1 MDNLIF
7 ITAHCPSVEQEIALE
22 KCIDSVSKVGYHIAL
37 ISHTHIPFNIQ
48 KKCNYYFYDHLN
60 EVSDDFRLLP
70 PGLTYKFGNTTI
82 KSLFFI
88 KNFYGFAIYRMFSI
102 ASQIAINF
110 GYKKLHHIEY
120 DGLILNDDIL
130 RIHSELLNEWESVVY
145 TSDGTSDGDLFGS
158 FKSIRVNKI
167 PPLIS
172 NYNKEKIEMRMKE
185 NGENLNLEDLT
196 KKVLDYNT
204 KVHYSKKSDLQPYF
218 KKGDNFYERGN
229 HFTLYHSK
237 EDDTAKFFYH
247 SMIEETENIMIILN
261 DNKVYEFL
269 SKPKNWNVLTLCK
282 MDELKKIRVDNS
294 KKILYQQVFTK
305 DSREVLKKHSYEIIQ
320 KNN

>member
-1 MDNLIF
+1 MRDLIM
-7 ITAHCPSVEQEIALE
+7 ITANCPTAEQESALE
-22 KCIDSVSKVGYHIAL
+22 RCVDSVLKCGFHIAL
-37 ISHTHIPFNIQ
+37 ISHTHIPIHIQ
-48 KKCNYYFYDHLN
+48 KKCNYYLYDYLN
-60 EVSDDFRLLP
+60 DVSDDMELLSHD
-70 PGLTYKFGNTTI
+70 YFNFDNSKI
-82 KSLFFI
+82 VSRFFN
-88 KNFYGFAIYRMFSI
+88 KTFYGFAIYRMFSI

-185 NGENLNLEDLT
+185 NGENINLEDLT